1 MGLPSCDAPEIEVFR
16 ADAPSATDFEGRQFA
31 LPDEAVDG
39 CWMQAQKIR
48 DFDYRQDL
56 SALRHRVVLL
66 GEAKSGLVSRRL
78 RVREPFSGKL

>member
-1 MGLPSCDAPEIEVFR
+1 MHAEAP
-16 ADAPSATDFEGRQFA
+16 PTTDFEGWQFA
-31 LPDEAVDG
+31 LSNEAVDG
-39 CWMQAQKIR
+39 SWMQPQKIR
-48 DFDYRQDL
+48 DFDYRENL